1 MIKLKAI
8 FVAWKYTNNEAI
20 FYNKA
25 LIGIIIA
32 TYRFIVWGWGGCCCQ
47 QPPPRLFGI
56 LPPAAIGVG
65 SIGEGLHIEADSC
78 PEVLL
83 PFSLRPWILKEQLL
97 SSDEDEQDDIVYWGC
112 WGCFWPLCNLVTEI
126 FMKNVNTILQRPQ
139 TTILTTYQ

>member
-1 MIKLKAI
+1 MIQLKAI

-139 TTILTTYQ
+139 TILTTYQ